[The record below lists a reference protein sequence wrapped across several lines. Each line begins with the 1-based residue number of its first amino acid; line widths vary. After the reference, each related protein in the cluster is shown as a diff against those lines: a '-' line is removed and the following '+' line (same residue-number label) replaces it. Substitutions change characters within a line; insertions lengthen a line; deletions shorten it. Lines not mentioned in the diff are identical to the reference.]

1 MVSVLEIGS
10 MTDFLPL
17 ISTLSGAI
25 VGGLIGF
32 LTAWRVGV
40 RRQNYELKKEAYYAF
55 LKLDRAQKPLAP
67 SQWEQEYFFA
77 KNSID
82 LWGSQKVK
90 RMVEDMRSKGNWKDT
105 GYFFKFIKEEFLPA
119 IKEDLSKPWW
129 KLW

>member
-1 MVSVLEIGS
+1 

-32 LTAWRVGV
+32 LSAWHVGV
-40 RRQNYELKKEAYYAF
+40 RRQNYELKKEAYYAYI
-55 LKLDRAQKPLAP
+55 KLDHSQKSSVESLLDK
-67 SQWEQEYFFA
+67 EYFFA

-82 LWGSQKVK
+82 LWGSKKVK
-90 RMVEDMRSKGNWKDT
+90 KIVEETRQNGNWRKA
-105 GYFFKFIKEEFLPA
+105 GYFSKHIENDFLPA
-119 IKEDLSKPWW
+119 IREDLSKPWW